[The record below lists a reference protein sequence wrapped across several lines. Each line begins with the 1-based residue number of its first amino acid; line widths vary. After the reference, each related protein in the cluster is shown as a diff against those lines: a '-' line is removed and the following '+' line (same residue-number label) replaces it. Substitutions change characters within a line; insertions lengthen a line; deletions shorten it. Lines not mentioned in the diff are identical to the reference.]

1 MPRKP
6 PKHARSST
14 TTTPGPTWTTR
25 IARIALAQLA
35 FNAMAILLLGL
46 SAVVLE
52 ILGMRFGLYLLIP
65 LVGAQFLIFPGLSLW
80 LAHRLGFTD
89 GRDGAGDFWYFMV
102 LSFGLLVW
110 VFPSVPLSL
119 DAWRLT
125 RSTEASAHSLA
136 EVLVHGHAPMVLE
149 LPGFQPVFEPRGSYT
164 RRTRSED
171 GRVST
176 THYTAVPLVAPAG
189 EMDPRL
195 WLGWKDSLRDAQ
207 TAPFFRVNPWNDT
220 EYRLAV
226 EDALGREPTGQYMIL
241 ERTPDLATARTQ
253 AWDSLRLGFWLANG
267 LSLGGFVLINIGIVI
282 HRLRKK

>member
-119 DAWRLT
+119 DAWRLS
-125 RSTEASAHSLA
+125 RSTEASAGSVA
-136 EVLVHGHAPMVLE
+136 EVLAYDYAPVVLE
-149 LPGFQPVFEPRGSYT
+149 LPGFHPIFEPRGNYT

-171 GRVST
+171 GRVTT
-176 THYTAVPLVAPAG
+176 THYTTVPLVAPAG
-189 EMDPRL
+189 EMDPHL
-195 WLGWKDSLRDAQ
+195 WLGWKNSSPDAQ
-207 TAPFFRVNPWNDT
+207 TAPFFRVNLWNDT

-226 EDALGREPTGQYMIL
+226 EDALGREPTGQTMIL
-241 ERTPDLATARTQ
+241 ERTPDLATARAQ

-282 HRLRKK
+282 HRLRQK